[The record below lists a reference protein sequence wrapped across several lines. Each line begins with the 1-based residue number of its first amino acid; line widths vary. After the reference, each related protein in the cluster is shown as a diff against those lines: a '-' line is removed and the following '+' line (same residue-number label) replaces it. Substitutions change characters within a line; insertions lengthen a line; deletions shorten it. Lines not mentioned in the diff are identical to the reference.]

1 MRAHNGEFVSH
12 TKTEKKKKNAFPK
25 LFGGSSGLHA
35 LKKKEKKKEVGLD
48 ILLRSGIPGKTMSDL

>member
-25 LFGGSSGLHA
+25 LFGGSSGLYA
-35 LKKKEKKKEVGLD
+35 LKKKEKKKKLC
-48 ILLRSGIPGKTMSDL
+48 RTFC